1 MNNPRAERLL
11 GDVVYE
17 ELAALLR
24 SKELP
29 PGSRLPSENALA
41 QRFRV
46 SRPVLRQALARLRA
60 EGRIA
65 TRKGAGNYVADTAA
79 AAAPQ
84 VTFGPLTSIP
94 DVRSFLEFR
103 CSLEGEMAARAATQ
117 HDRESLAE
125 IGRRRRRLESAMAG
139 GGDGIEEDIAFHAA
153 IAQASGNRF
162 FSMTMEAL
170 AEQTRFSIGLI
181 RQLSDRPLD
190 QRMQD
195 VYGEHRAIE
204 QAIAS
209 GDPAAAREAMTAHLV
224 GGIAR
229 LFGK

>member
-17 ELAALLR
+17 ELTALLG
-24 SKELP
+24 SGELP
-29 PGSRLPSENALA
+29 PQSRLPSENELS
-41 QRFRV
+41 QRLRV

-60 EGRIA
+60 EGRIS
-65 TRKGAGNYVADTAA
+65 TRKGAGNYVADSSAA
-79 AAAPQ
+79 TTPK
-84 VTFGPLTSIP
+84 VSFGPLTSIP

-103 CSLEGEMAARAATQ
+103 SSLEGEMAARAAVH

-125 IGRRRRRLESAMAG
+125 IGRRRRRLESAMAA

-181 RQLSDRPLD
+181 RQLSDRPLAL
-190 QRMQD
+190 RMQD
-195 VYGEHRAIE
+195 VYREHAAIE

-209 GDPAAAREAMTAHLV
+209 GDPAAARDAMTAHLV